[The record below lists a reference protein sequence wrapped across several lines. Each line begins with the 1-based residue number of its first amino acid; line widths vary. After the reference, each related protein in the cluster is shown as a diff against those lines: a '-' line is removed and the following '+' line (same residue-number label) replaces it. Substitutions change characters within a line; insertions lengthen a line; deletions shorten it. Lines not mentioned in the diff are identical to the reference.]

1 MSKRKLIPFLT
12 LAVSPLTTASAANFN
27 GGDAALADVAVPFVA
42 NVGQLPPSVAF
53 YAPTFSGNTFVTR
66 DGELVYAL
74 PEVAGKPP
82 IALRERFVNAHPLA
96 QGKEPSDSRIG
107 YLQRQGEQV
116 RPKQAESF
124 KRLDMG
130 EVFDGVSVELVA
142 KGRKVE
148 KFFRMAPGA
157 DPALIRMRL
166 AGQQG
171 LHVNQDGTLQ
181 VQTTNGAVRFSSP
194 VAWQEDVP
202 GNKQPVTVSYV
213 VNGDSYGFSLG
224 EYDRQRP
231 VIIDPLL
238 QATYLGGSGTETAV
252 NVKIHPLSG
261 DVYLLGKTLSPGA
274 GFPNTLPKTAN
285 GWNTQQAF
293 TTTPYISRFSSDLRT
308 LKQSTFLPNNAGN
321 SGTFADGKMDN
332 LLLHPVNGDA
342 YLFVWGATTEAIAQ
356 YPFAGGTQAACNGY
370 CNYIVRV
377 SEDLTQAVQA
387 TFYDTPTQ
395 SGHRDDRHGVMISP
409 VNGDIYVAGIDDRTN
424 NDQASVKR
432 IPANL
437 RSAMT
442 VKIFGASG
450 GKNAAMDVAVHP
462 GNGDVYVA
470 GQTYYNDFPGTAGG
484 YQPNNNSLPSIGMRS
499 DGFIAQFPADLSTL
513 KQATYLGGYY
523 EEYIDQLAFDNSGS
537 YLFIAGATRSSN
549 FPGLAGGA
557 YSNQPSTNSWYS
569 SFIGKISTDLK
580 TLAQTTISEY
590 ANQYYDGTHM
600 DMLVNPLNNEVF
612 AIGNGLYYNSDPA
625 KTLGYPY
632 VEHYAADL
640 KSTLGGVALQTD
652 NKHSGTAWT
661 FSPAD
666 GDLYIAGQQSDTG
679 TIFPKTAG
687 GAQPE
692 PATNSGG
699 NYDAYIAR
707 YTSDDIEPNV
717 PKADI
722 QATLISNVD
731 SVIVG
736 NPVSCTLTIANN
748 GPDAASSS
756 KIVATLPAGVNF
768 GSAAGCSLSSS
779 TVTCNVGALANGA
792 TRDFTLAA
800 TPVQVG
806 GATVTVN
813 ATANENDPV
822 AANNS
827 TSKTVAVTA
836 APPTGADLQVTQTSG
851 AYNVEAGTV
860 LSVQLDVVNNG
871 PETASNVKLS
881 NQLPLIGNVLS
892 VPTGCS
898 QGSGNLVNCSLG
910 SMAQGET
917 RNLNI
922 LVGAATLGNFTN
934 NASASADQNDPTP
947 GNNISSKPV
956 IVSPSVNSGAPVD
969 ISLSLQASP
978 KKIKLPKNVV
988 RPKVITYTLL
998 VKNKLKTPA
1007 NNVVAALDLPA
1018 DGGFISATAG
1028 CNLQE
1033 NRQVVCS
1040 LATLKGKR
1048 SVKWKVK
1055 HNAPIVP
1062 ATLQSSA
1069 TSKADGSEQTPGNNV
1084 AGVAVVVV
1092 R

>member
-12 LAVSPLTTASAANFN
+12 LVVSPLATASAANFN
-27 GGDAALADVAVPFVA
+27 GGDAAIADVAVPFVA

-74 PEVAGKPP
+74 PETADKPP
-82 IALRERFVNAHPLA
+82 IALRERFVNAHPQA
-96 QGKEPSDSRIG
+96 QGKQPSASRIG

-116 RPKQAESF
+116 RTKQADSF
-124 KRLDMG
+124 ERLDLG
-130 EVFDGVSVELVA
+130 EVFAGVRVELVA

-148 KFFRMAPGA
+148 KFYTVAPGA
-157 DPALIRMRL
+157 DPARVRMRL
-166 AGQQG
+166 DGQQG
-171 LHVNQDGTLQ
+171 LQINQDGTLQ
-181 VQTTNGAVRFSSP
+181 VQTVNGAVRFSSP
-194 VAWQEDVP
+194 VAWQEDDQ
-202 GNKQPVTVSYV
+202 GNKQTVTVSYA

-224 EYDRQRP
+224 DYDRQRP
-231 VIIDPLL
+231 LIIDPLL

-261 DVYLLGKTLSPGA
+261 DVYLLGKTISPGA

-285 GWNTQQAF
+285 GWKTQQAF

-321 SGTFADGKMDN
+321 SATFAAGKMDN

-342 YLFVWGATTEAIAQ
+342 YLLVWGATTEANAH
-356 YPFAGGTQAACNGY
+356 YPFAGGTQAACSGY
-370 CNYIVRV
+370 CNYIVRL
-377 SEDLTQAVQA
+377 SEDLTQAKQA
-387 TFYDTPTQ
+387 TYYDAPTQ
-395 SGHRDDRHGVMISP
+395 SGYRDDRRGATISP
-409 VNGDIYVAGIDDRTN
+409 VNGDIYVAGIDDRSS

-437 RSAMT
+437 TSAMT

-450 GKNAAMDVAVHP
+450 GQNVAMDVAVHP
-462 GNGDVYVA
+462 GNGDVYVS
-470 GQTYYNDFPGTAGG
+470 GQTWFNDFPGTTGG
-484 YQPNNNSLPSIGMRS
+484 YQPSNNSLPSIGIKS

-513 KQATYLGGYY
+513 KQATYLGGHYDD
-523 EEYIDQLAFDNSGS
+523 YIDQLAFDSSGS
-537 YLFIAGATRSSN
+537 YLYIAGATRSSN

-569 SFIGKISTDLK
+569 SFFGKISSDLK
-580 TLAQTTISEY
+580 NLAQTTITEY
-590 ANQYYDGTHM
+590 ANTYFDGTHV

-612 AIGNGLYYNSDPA
+612 SIGNDLYYNNDPA
-625 KTLGYPY
+625 KTVGYPY
-632 VEHYAADL
+632 VERYAADL

-652 NKHSGTAWT
+652 SKHKGAAWT
-661 FSPAD
+661 FSPTS
-666 GDLYIAGQQSDTG
+666 GDLYIAGQQSAIG
-679 TIFPKTAG
+679 TSFPQTAG

-699 NYDAYIAR
+699 NYDAYLAR

-722 QATLISNVD
+722 QATLNSNLD

-736 NPVSCTLTIANN
+736 NPVSYSLTIVNN
-748 GPDAASSS
+748 GPDAASSA

-768 GSAAGCSLSSS
+768 GSAAGCSLSSN

-792 TRDFTLAA
+792 TRNFTLTA

-827 TSKTVAVTA
+827 ASKTVAVTA
-836 APPTGADLQVTQTSG
+836 APPTGADLQVSQTPG
-851 AYNVEAGTV
+851 TYNAVAGTV
-860 LSVQLDVVNNG
+860 LSVQLDVINNG

-892 VPTGCS
+892 LPAGCS
-898 QGSGNLVNCSLG
+898 GKSGNLVNCALG
-910 SMAQGET
+910 SMAQGAT
-917 RNLNI
+917 RSLNI
-922 LVGAATLGNFTN
+922 LVGAATPGNFTN
-934 NASASADQNDPTP
+934 NASISADQSDPTP
-947 GNNISSKPV
+947 GNNSSSKPM
-956 IVSPSVNSGAPVD
+956 IITPAENNGAPVD
-969 ISLSLQASP
+969 VSLSLKASP
-978 KKIKLPKNVV
+978 KKIKLPKVAG
-988 RPKVITYTLL
+988 PAKVITYTLQ

-1007 NNVVAALDLPA
+1007 NNVVATLDLPD
-1018 DGGFISATAG
+1018 DGTFSSATAG

-1033 NRQVVCS
+1033 NRQVICA
-1040 LATLKGKR
+1040 LATLKAKG
-1048 SVKWKVK
+1048 SVKWAVK
-1055 HNAPIVP
+1055 LNAPNAP

-1069 TSKADGSEQTPGNNV
+1069 TTKADGSEQTPGNNV
-1084 AGVAVVVV
+1084 AGVSVVVV
-1092 R
+1092 Q